1 VMPGSSSAEQH
12 SHDPLEFAVVIPTLN
27 EAKAIGLVLDEV
39 LSIGV
44 PKERVIVVDGYS
56 TDGTREIAFSK
67 GVKVV
72 LQEGRGKAAAI
83 RTALRYVETPIVVFM
98 DGDFTYPAKYI
109 PALVEK
115 IREGFDLVLGTRKIL
130 EEGAQSAV
138 YRFGNWV
145 LTKVFN
151 LLFATSLSD
160 VLTGMYAV
168 RTDILREML
177 FESKGFGIETEIV
190 AHVAST
196 GGSIA
201 EMPIEYRRRVGEKK
215 LRVRH
220 GFSILTSIVRLSL
233 RYNPLFFILL
243 LGALLL
249 IPGLGLGAFVA
260 YHYFFRGVSYF
271 VKGLT
276 AVLLTVAGLQLLVA
290 AAIVLYLKRL
300 EIRLLK
306 TLRQNR
312 SGNVS
317 EGLRE

>member
-1 VMPGSSSAEQH
+1 MSGSPSAEQ
-12 SHDPLEFAVVIPTLN
+12 SSNDLPEFTVVIPTFN

-39 LSIGV
+39 LSVGV
-44 PKERVIVVDGYS
+44 PRERIIVVDGYS
-56 TDGTREIAFSK
+56 TDGTREMASSK

-83 RTALRYVETPIVVFM
+83 RTALRYVETPIVVLM

-109 PALVEK
+109 PALAEK
-115 IREGFDLVLGTRKIL
+115 IREGFDLVLGARKIL

-151 LLFATSLSD
+151 ILFATHLSD

-177 FESKGFGIETEIV
+177 FESRGFGIEAEIV

-201 EMPIEYRRRVGEKK
+201 EVPIEYRRRVGEKK

-220 GFSILTSIVRLSL
+220 GFSILASMVRLSL
-233 RYNPLFFILL
+233 RYNPLFFILF

-276 AVLLTVAGLQLLVA
+276 AILLTVAGLQLLVA
-290 AAIVLYLKRL
+290 ATIILYLKRL

-306 TLRQNR
+306 MLRQNR
-312 SGNVS
+312 SG
-317 EGLRE
+317 

>member
-1 VMPGSSSAEQH
+1 LP
-12 SHDPLEFAVVIPTLN
+12 EFTVVIPTLN

-39 LSIGV
+39 LSVGV
-44 PKERVIVVDGYS
+44 PRERIIVVDGYS
-56 TDGTREIAFSK
+56 TDGTREIASSK

-83 RTALRYVETPIVVFM
+83 RTALKYVTTPVVILI

-109 PALVEK
+109 PVLAEK
-115 IREGFDLVLGTRKIL
+115 IREGFDLVLGARKIL

-151 LLFATSLSD
+151 ILFATHLSD

-177 FESKGFGIETEIV
+177 FESKGFGIEAEIV

-201 EMPIEYRRRVGEKK
+201 EVPIEYRKRVGEKK

-220 GFSILTSIVRLSL
+220 GFSILASMVRLSF

-276 AVLLTVAGLQLLVA
+276 AILLTTTGIQLLVA
-290 AAIVLYLKRL
+290 AAVVLYLKRL

-306 TLRQNR
+306 MLRQNR
-312 SGNVS
+312 SWRVS